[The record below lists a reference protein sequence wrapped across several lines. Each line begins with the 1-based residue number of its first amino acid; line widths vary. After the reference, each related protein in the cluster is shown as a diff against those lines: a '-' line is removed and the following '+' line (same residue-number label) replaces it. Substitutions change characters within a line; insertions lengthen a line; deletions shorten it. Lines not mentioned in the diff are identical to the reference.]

1 MSEIYE
7 KTNLFTS
14 ILDIRVKY
22 DLTIDIIF
30 FIPVMEVKYINNF
43 KAVFNLQQM
52 KWFLFYQGI
61 WVLVGLSHFI

>member
-22 DLTIDIIF
+22 DLTIDMIF

-43 KAVFNLQQM
+43 KAVFNYNRWNGFCSI
-52 KWFLFYQGI
+52 K
-61 WVLVGLSHFI
+61 